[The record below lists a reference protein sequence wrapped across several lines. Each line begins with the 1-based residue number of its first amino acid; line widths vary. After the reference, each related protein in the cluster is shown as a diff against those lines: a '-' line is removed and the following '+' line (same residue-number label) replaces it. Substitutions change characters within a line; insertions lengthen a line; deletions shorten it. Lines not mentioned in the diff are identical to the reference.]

1 MSTNPVI
8 RPKLATPAIILASAV
23 VFLAAAL
30 VLSTLPNGV
39 PSDILML
46 GGPVLLLA
54 AGAICAVWLTR
65 IRRRRLWTRAAEE
78 KWNHFES
85 ARQRHRTTTEITVL
99 SVDALEPTGSWIT
112 IKWNRFDHV
121 QRAWIEAVP
130 DPIWPGSVVLLT
142 PDPAQV
148 SPGRP
153 WPQTYYIRASD
164 LLAWAPSKRPMSR
177 LRTFLEQAQR

>member
-8 RPKLATPAIILASAV
+8 RPKLATPAIVLASAV
-23 VFLAAAL
+23 VLLAAA
-30 VLSTLPNGV
+30 VGLSALLNGV

-54 AGAICAVWLTR
+54 AAAIGAVWLTR
-65 IRRRRLWTRAAEE
+65 IRRRRIWTRAAEE
-78 KWNHFES
+78 KWIHFES

-112 IKWNRFDHV
+112 IRWNRFDHV
-121 QRAWIEAVP
+121 QRAWIEALP
-130 DPIWPGSVVLLT
+130 DPIWPGSIVLIS

-148 SPGRP
+148 SPGQP
-153 WPQTYYIRASD
+153 WPQTYFIRASD
-164 LLAWAPSKRPMSR
+164 LLAWAPPE
-177 LRTFLEQAQR
+177 LRSHR

>member
-8 RPKLATPAIILASAV
+8 RPKVATPAIILASAV

-30 VLSTLPNGV
+30 VLSALLNGV

-54 AGAICAVWLTR
+54 AVAIGALWLTR
-65 IRRRRLWTRAAEE
+65 IRRRRIWTRAAED

-121 QRAWIEAVP
+121 QRAWIEALP
-130 DPIWPGSVVLLT
+130 DPIWPGSVMLIS
-142 PDPAQV
+142 PDPVQV
-148 SPGRP
+148 GPGRP
-153 WPQTYYIRASD
+153 WPQTYFIRASD
-164 LLAWAPSKRPMSR
+164 LLAWAPPRNAISQ
-177 LRTFLEQAQR
+177 LRNLPEQAQR